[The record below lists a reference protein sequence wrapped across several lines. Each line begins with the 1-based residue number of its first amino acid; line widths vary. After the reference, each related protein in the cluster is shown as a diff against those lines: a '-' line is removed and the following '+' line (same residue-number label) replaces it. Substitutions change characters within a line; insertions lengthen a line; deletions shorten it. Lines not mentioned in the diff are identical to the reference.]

1 MKIIINID
9 EHKII
14 DKIRDEIDDNDVIG
28 TVKDA
33 VTEAINDDVLDGID
47 FDDCIT
53 VENVAVEN
61 KSRTRPFRRRFN
73 KNAND
78 GNKLK

>member
-28 TVKDA
+28 TVKDT

-53 VENVAVEN
+53 
-61 KSRTRPFRRRFN
+61 SRKCR
-73 KNAND
+73 
-78 GNKLK
+78 